1 VLNRGGRPRLSG
13 ADEVGCA
20 LNLNVPVY
28 YNSGIFSWNDALN
41 RKEQRRTR
49 ATRQGTMRHFKSAF
63 WIALVVAAAMAV
75 FTWAGQD
82 SILRS
87 ILVYPLSPGF
97 TAGLFFS
104 DYGGNMLVGNLTCW
118 IVNSAI
124 YWVLWLIVSFAT
136 RKIGSGLTK

>member
-1 VLNRGGRPRLSG
+1 
-13 ADEVGCA
+13 
-20 LNLNVPVY
+20 
-28 YNSGIFSWNDALN
+28 
-41 RKEQRRTR
+41 
-49 ATRQGTMRHFKSAF
+49 MRHFKSAF

-75 FTWAGQD
+75 FAWAGQD